1 MSVKVCFTSDL
12 TFAHLLM
19 NLRKR
24 VRVHTVLFKCA
35 ECSYIAAAKK
45 DVARHVR
52 VLHGELAERI
62 WGPKELFVCAV
73 CQKKFTRKDNAQK
86 HYKAQHLP

>member
-1 MSVKVCFTSDL
+1 MSVGVCFTSNITL
-12 TFAHLLM
+12 PHLLIGS
-19 NLRKR
+19 RKR
-24 VRVHTVLFKCA
+24 VRVGTVLFKCA

-52 VLHGELAERI
+52 VLHRELAERI
-62 WGPKELFVCAV
+62 WGPKELFVCTI